1 MIDFLSRRRMLLCLT
16 AAFLLFSEIAEGAPE
31 SNAESPEATE
41 LVSQGGIVAF
51 NRLIIALYVAGA
63 NGHGAY
69 YAKKIE
75 S

>member
-41 LVSQGGIVAF
+41 SVSQGGIVALDWF
-51 NRLIIALYVAGA
+51 MIALYVAGTI
-63 NGHGAY
+63 GLGAY
-69 YAKKIE
+69 YAKG
-75 S
+75 SW